1 MTSSKCYQFKNAS
14 TAPKAVYELNI
25 ASLILAIAAAV
36 VLPLAFFLCSSENKG
51 TKNFGCA
58 LVVLVWLHIAAICVL
73 TGFVESK
80 TESVACTSSTAGS
93 GNGTGQNTSMR
104 MRSGYAVP
112 PPAF

>member
-80 TESVACTSSTAGS
+80 TESVACTSPTTVGS
-93 GNGTGQNTSMR
+93 SNGQNNTMR